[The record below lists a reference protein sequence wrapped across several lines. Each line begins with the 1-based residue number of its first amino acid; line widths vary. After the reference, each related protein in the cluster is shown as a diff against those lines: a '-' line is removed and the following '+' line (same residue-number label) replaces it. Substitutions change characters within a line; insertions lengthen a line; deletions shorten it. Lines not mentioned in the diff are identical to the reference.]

1 MSCFFVFACIFPLS
15 ILNQGMFTSNP
26 ITRRTAVKTG
36 LISSLGVLTGAS
48 AVRAMAAAKDPA
60 AGPGLGP
67 DPLTDGL
74 SYPYQLPEL
83 DFPHA
88 AFEPGIDAK
97 TMRIHHG
104 RHHAGY
110 VRKLNAA
117 LESLPEW
124 QDVPLDQLLARL
136 DELPESQREAVR
148 NNGGG
153 HLNHTIY
160 FSTMR
165 PGGSAPSGAFA
176 AAVRRDFGG
185 LSALREAIA
194 AAGGS
199 RFGSGWAWLTVSAG
213 GKLAVSSTPNQDNPV
228 MAGAHPLFGVDVW
241 EHAYYLN
248 YQNRRGDYIQSYL
261 DLADWAAVSER
272 YSVLVGK

>member
-1 MSCFFVFACIFPLS
+1 M
-15 ILNQGMFTSNP
+15 
-26 ITRRTAVKTG
+26 KTG
-36 LISSLGVLTGAS
+36 LISSLGVLVGTS
-48 AVRAMAAAKDPA
+48 SIHAMANGKNP
-60 AGPGLGP
+60 GSGLGLGP
-67 DPLTDGL
+67 DPLLNGL
-74 SYPYQLPEL
+74 SYPYQLPKL
-83 DFPHA
+83 AFKHA
-88 AFEPGIDAK
+88 AFEPGIDAE

-117 LESLPEW
+117 LESLPDW
-124 QDVPLDQLLARL
+124 QNVPLNQLLARL

-165 PGGSAPSGAFA
+165 PGGTEPSGAFA
-176 AAVRRDFGG
+176 EAIRRDFGG
-185 LSALREAIA
+185 LEDLREAIA
-194 AAGGS
+194 SAGGS
-199 RFGSGWAWLTVSAG
+199 RFGSGWAWLIVGAG
-213 GKLAVSSTPNQDNPV
+213 GKLAVQSTPNQDNPL

-261 DLADWAAVSER
+261 DLADWAAVSKR
-272 YSVLVGK
+272 YSALTGA